1 MYLINAHNVSRQ
13 QPAVQRWMPV
23 FVSAQVTR
31 YIIIQFELTDKY
43 CKNITVIV
51 VHFVY
56 IIVWLISAYFGL
68 FQSTL

>member
-51 VHFVY
+51 DHLV
-56 IIVWLISAYFGL
+56 
-68 FQSTL
+68 